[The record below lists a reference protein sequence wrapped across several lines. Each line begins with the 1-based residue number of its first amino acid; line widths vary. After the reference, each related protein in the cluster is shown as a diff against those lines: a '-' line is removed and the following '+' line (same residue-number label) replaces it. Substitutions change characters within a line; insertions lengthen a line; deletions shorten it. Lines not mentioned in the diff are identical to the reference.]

1 MRYFTMSE
9 AAEYCH
15 VSRSTIYRWTHVYDL
30 HFIKIG
36 KISRIPQDYL
46 DEFLHDEQFKW

>member
-1 MRYFTMSE
+1 MRYFTMDE
-9 AAEYCH
+9 AADYCH

-36 KISRIPQDYL
+36 NVSRIPQDWL
-46 DEFLHDEQFKW
+46 DRFLHDEQFKW